1 MVAERQTY
9 NLPGFGLM
17 RVRLFPHAKQV
28 FDFLEQ
34 YRHVSWLREIDQLGP
49 IREVLPGAH
58 HTRYEYLMAQLALIT
73 ELCHLHGSLPAGL
86 SLGRDRNTFGRLTGQ
101 GKDPSNGEILM
112 VLCLLGNMG
121 HLQTTFS
128 GERAFLKYLRDNPTL
143 RATFKSGLP
152 KSDRKRFEQ
161 VVLEYDL
168 YHANYYLAFF
178 LLNRYRRRE
187 HGHEIV
193 TFCQS
198 ILRSYIVDRDSNRD
212 QSLAALWRLY
222 RSIRRV
228 TYLALDSHY
237 APVPFSLDLTSIF
250 FSIEHYLSDV
260 FLEDSTFQDALGRL
274 EGVMRDTVYLGPVTL
289 LNHARVSHEILDRL
303 QSAPGSEST
312 VTQLWRL
319 LDPRGS
325 EGTFQT
331 PTDLAP
337 LPAARDVL
345 QLAYEL
351 DPAVALRVLPD
362 PMQWETDAR
371 RAVGLRSCLF
381 GAEFDPG
388 KRHLKVAAALTPDLE
403 SSLEWKAGLRVCKQ
417 VVDFDLGLQVETELP
432 AAQQYR
438 NGLAMLRFL
447 LPIALGRQYEYRI
460 RALPVVTVSPL
471 VWNYGS
477 TKVSGFVEDYREWAA
492 DNSFLDADGL
502 NEVAMLRDALRKI
515 DYRGAL
521 IAFAGQTEVLQ
532 DSGPL
537 AEFDGLVVLLSRQS
551 EGVTLIIVEA
561 KNTLGGH
568 TQSEAQLRDQFMRLQ
583 IPEASVTIDHLGNK
597 GAFARVEVATA
608 IGGDEIASGS
618 NDS

>member
-1 MVAERQTY
+1 
-9 NLPGFGLM
+9 
-17 RVRLFPHAKQV
+17 
-28 FDFLEQ
+28 
-34 YRHVSWLREIDQLGP
+34 
-49 IREVLPGAH
+49 
-58 HTRYEYLMAQLALIT
+58 
-73 ELCHLHGSLPAGL
+73 
-86 SLGRDRNTFGRLTGQ
+86 
-101 GKDPSNGEILM
+101 
-112 VLCLLGNMG
+112 
-121 HLQTTFS
+121 
-128 GERAFLKYLRDNPTL
+128 
-143 RATFKSGLP
+143 
-152 KSDRKRFEQ
+152 
-161 VVLEYDL
+161 
-168 YHANYYLAFF
+168 
-178 LLNRYRRRE
+178 
-187 HGHEIV
+187 
-193 TFCQS
+193 
-198 ILRSYIVDRDSNRD
+198 
-212 QSLAALWRLY
+212 
-222 RSIRRV
+222 
-228 TYLALDSHY
+228 
-237 APVPFSLDLTSIF
+237 
-250 FSIEHYLSDV
+250 
-260 FLEDSTFQDALGRL
+260 
-274 EGVMRDTVYLGPVTL
+274 
-289 LNHARVSHEILDRL
+289 
-303 QSAPGSEST
+303 
-312 VTQLWRL
+312 
-319 LDPRGS
+319 
-325 EGTFQT
+325 
-331 PTDLAP
+331 
-337 LPAARDVL
+337 
-345 QLAYEL
+345 
-351 DPAVALRVLPD
+351 
-362 PMQWETDAR
+362 
-371 RAVGLRSCLF
+371 
-381 GAEFDPG
+381 
-388 KRHLKVAAALTPDLE
+388 LE

-532 DSGPL
+532 DSDPL

-583 IPEASVTIDHLGNK
+583 IPEASVSIDHLGNK